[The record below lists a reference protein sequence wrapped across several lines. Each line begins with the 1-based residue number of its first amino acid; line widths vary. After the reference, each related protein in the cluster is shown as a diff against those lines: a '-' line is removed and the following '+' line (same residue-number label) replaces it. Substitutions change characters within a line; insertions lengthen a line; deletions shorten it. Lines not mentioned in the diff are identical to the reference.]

1 MYWYADYYGY
11 LIFVIPALIISLAAQ
26 IGVKS
31 AFSRWSR
38 VSCNMTGADAA
49 MAVLKFHGVTGVA
62 VERVAGELTDHYDP
76 RSNVIR
82 LSDSVY
88 SSCSVA
94 AVGVAAHEAGHAVQ
108 YATGY
113 TPIKLRAAIIPV
125 CNIGSQLSM
134 PLVLLGIIFS
144 NAFSIG
150 FGTFLINFGIIL
162 FCAVLLFQLITLPV
176 EFNASRRAV
185 ATVRDGRLLADPSQL
200 KGVKSVLTAAALT
213 YVAAVITALLQ
224 LLRLISLANRNNR
237 R

>member
-11 LIFVIPALIISLAAQ
+11 LIFVIPALIISLATQ

-49 MAVLKFHGVTGVA
+49 LAVLKFHGVTGVA

-144 NAFSIG
+144 SA
-150 FGTFLINFGIIL
+150 FLINFGIIL

-185 ATVRDGRLLADPSQL
+185 ATVRDGRLLSDPSQL

>member
-31 AFSRWSR
+31 TFSRWSR

-144 NAFSIG
+144 SA
-150 FGTFLINFGIIL
+150 FLINFGIIL